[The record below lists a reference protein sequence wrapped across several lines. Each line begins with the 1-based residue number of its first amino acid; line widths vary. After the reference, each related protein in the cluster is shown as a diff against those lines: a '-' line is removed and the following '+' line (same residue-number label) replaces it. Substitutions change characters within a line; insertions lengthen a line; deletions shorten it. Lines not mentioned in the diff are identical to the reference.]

1 MPAYLYAAA
10 RLPSTLV
17 DSFVRHVRRPAMLLA
32 AASLTLL
39 LVPALTASASDQ
51 YGRVETVR
59 MQAPVPGSSYKVQDG
74 DSLYSIA
81 SDLGIPDS
89 KVAAWVEE
97 FLALNDLED
106 ADNLTAGTTVKIP
119 GAPRATGSS
128 SSTTTPSTVSIQ
140 SSAGGSRAYTVQSGD
155 TLYGIASNLNV
166 PGEKLYDW
174 VQ

>member
-1 MPAYLYAAA
+1 MPAYLCAAA
-10 RLPSTLV
+10 RLPSALISRFT
-17 DSFVRHVRRPAMLLA
+17 RHARPAMVLA

-39 LVPALTASASDQ
+39 LAPALTASASDR
-51 YGRVETVR
+51 YARVEAVR

-106 ADNLTAGTTVKIP
+106 ADNLTAGTTVQIP
-119 GAPRATGSS
+119 GSPRSAGSS
-128 SSTTTPSTVSIQ
+128 ASTTTPSTVWTQ
-140 SSAGGSRAYTVQSGD
+140 S
-155 TLYGIASNLNV
+155 
-166 PGEKLYDW
+166 
-174 VQ
+174 

>member
-1 MPAYLYAAA
+1 MPAYLCAAA

-17 DSFVRHVRRPAMLLA
+17 DSFVRHLRRPALLA

-51 YGRVETVR
+51 YVRVAAVR

-89 KVAAWVEE
+89 KVAAWVED
-97 FLALNDLED
+97 FLA
-106 ADNLTAGTTVKIP
+106 
-119 GAPRATGSS
+119 
-128 SSTTTPSTVSIQ
+128 
-140 SSAGGSRAYTVQSGD
+140 
-155 TLYGIASNLNV
+155 
-166 PGEKLYDW
+166 
-174 VQ
+174 